1 MVSVPITFQ
10 FFYIVPS
17 GYTVAM
23 NATVYF
29 AEIYSDFPLNTPVF
43 SIRVI
48 VSSIDDLLDLFISLS
63 QTGHINNLFEFEG
76 GSNNRIGITT
86 ADLVSNGDHYVFDV
100 SINLVEDPATEFEE
114 SDYPVELDIDLSLVG
129 LYFPDMAIQELSVA
143 VGSIMNT
150 PSELVGTAA

>member
-1 MVSVPITFQ
+1 M
-10 FFYIVPS
+10 PS